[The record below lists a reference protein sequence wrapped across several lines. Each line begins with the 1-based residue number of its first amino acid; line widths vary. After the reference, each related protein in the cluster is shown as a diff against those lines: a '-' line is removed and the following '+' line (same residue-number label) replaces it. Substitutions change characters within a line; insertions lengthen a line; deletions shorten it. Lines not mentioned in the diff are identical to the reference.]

1 MLTKLLSS
9 FFRFG
14 MWSGLY
20 LNHSP
25 PHAGWRIYQ
34 IWNSDIHE
42 CNCMMEWSLN
52 RCKSTSCSI
61 CSRICTA
68 VPGSLPPTP
77 LLTYSPSPSPPGT
90 PYLNSETPYL
100 AFSMS
105 SFRSGTPSFSGDQ
118 HHRHHHQ
125 GTGSG
130 STSGMGR
137 VQQVQSRRRKFRGD
151 DDEDDEGETVVGVD
165 DGDGDGYEYGFG
177 GLDDAQMWNGAKRH
191 KQLRGSNGDGR
202 GRDEILPGC
211 GRSICK
217 NCCIENTQS

>member
-1 MLTKLLSS
+1 MLGGGFIK
-9 FFRFG
+9 FG
-14 MWSGLY
+14 I
-20 LNHSP
+20 
-25 PHAGWRIYQ
+25 RIFM
-34 IWNSDIHE
+34 NE
-42 CNCMMEWSLN
+42 CKCMVEWSLN

-100 AFSMS
+100 AFAMS

-118 HHRHHHQ
+118 HHHQ

-137 VQQVQSRRRKFRGD
+137 VQQVQSRRRKFRDG

-165 DGDGDGYEYGFG
+165 DDGDDGCGYGFG